1 MATDMEQGVK
11 KTLSLSKETAQMT
24 SDVLKDMMKTFLSGN
39 ATKSGRVSMREMRK
53 QAAEHGGKLESIEIS
68 NKNIGDFLSV
78 AKKYDIDF
86 ACKHDSGS
94 GVYHVIFEAR
104 NTEDFKRAFT
114 EYASDKQKNIAHAVE
129 QPVTTRQQF
138 RQMAQKIQQEE
149 PKKKEKVR
157 EKSKNMSL

>member
-11 KTLSLSKETAQMT
+11 KTLSLSKETAHMT

-39 ATKSGRVSMREMRK
+39 AEKSGRVSMREMRK
-53 QAAEHGGKLESIEIS
+53 QAAEHGGKLEFIEIS
-68 NKNIGDFLSV
+68 DKNIGDFLSV

-94 GVYHVIFEAR
+94 GVYHVIFEAK
-104 NTEDFKRAFT
+104 NTDDFKRAFT
-114 EYASDKQKNIAHAVE
+114 EYTSDKQKEIAAE

-138 RQMAQKIQQEE
+138 RQIAQKIQQQE

>member
-11 KTLSLSKETAQMT
+11 KTLSLSKETAKMT
-24 SDVLKDMMKTFLSGN
+24 SDVLKDMMKTFLNGN
-39 ATKSGRVSMREMRK
+39 ATKSGRVSVREMRK

-94 GVYHVIFEAR
+94 GIYHVIFEAK

-114 EYASDKQKNIAHAVE
+114 EYASDKQKNIAHAE